1 MLKDI
6 RTEIGMTQEQ
16 AAAYLGISRRTFLKY
31 ENNKD
36 LQNSFKG
43 KYMADRLKRANLI
56 DEEHGLL
63 SIGRIKE
70 LCSEIFPKYGVEYCY
85 LFGSYARGEEREN
98 SDIDLLILM
107 PLDGLKFF
115 ELIESLRDSLRKK
128 VDLLD
133 ARHIHEDPELLN
145 NILKDGVKIY
155 G

>member
-1 MLKDI
+1 MLRSI
-6 RTEIGMTQEQ
+6 RSEIGMTQEQ
-16 AAAYLGISRRTFLKY
+16 AAAYLGISRRTYLKY
-31 ENNKD
+31 ENSET

-43 KYMADRLKRANLI
+43 KYITDRLKRASLI

-70 LCSEIFPKYGVEYCY
+70 LCREIFPEFKVEYCY
-85 LFGSYARGEEREN
+85 LFGSYARGEENEK
-98 SDIDLLILM
+98 SDIDLLVLM

-115 ELIESLRDSLRKK
+115 ELVERLRESLRKK

-133 ARHIHEDPELLN
+133 ARHIHEDPELLS
-145 NILKDGVKIY
+145 NILKDGIKIY